1 LYDAYQKE
9 LGKLNLRVGKVIHE
23 YADAYNKGSVPNDTA
38 KKLLKETLAIDEAEL
53 KLRKTSADKI
63 GKVLSATKTAR
74 YIQIENKIRAVLKM
88 ELAENIPLVY

>member
-1 LYDAYQKE
+1 
-9 LGKLNLRVGKVIHE
+9 VIHE
-23 YADAYNKGSVPNDTA
+23 YSDAYNKGSVPNDTA